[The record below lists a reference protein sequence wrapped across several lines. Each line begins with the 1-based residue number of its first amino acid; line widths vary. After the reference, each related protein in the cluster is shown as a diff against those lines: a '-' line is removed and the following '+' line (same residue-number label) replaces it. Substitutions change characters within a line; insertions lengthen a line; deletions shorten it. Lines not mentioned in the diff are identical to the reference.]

1 MQNRKKHEIDMTQG
15 SLFKNILLFAF
26 PLMLTGVLQ
35 LFYNA
40 ADVIVVGRF
49 AGSDS
54 LAAVGSTNSLNN
66 LIVNFFI
73 GLSVGTA
80 VLIAGCYGSRNT
92 EKLHRAVHTAISL
105 SVIVGICLAV
115 LGFFISKPALRM
127 MGSPEKIIGKSTLYL
142 RIYFLGMPANLLYNF
157 GSAILRS
164 VGDTKRPLFFS
175 IISGIVNVI
184 LNLIFVIVFH
194 MDVAGVALATII
206 SQALSAALTLNCLIR
221 ANGVYKLDLKKLK
234 IHKQEMLEIIR
245 IGLPSGFQ
253 SSLFSLSNVI
263 IQSSVNSF
271 GPDIMAGRAAAASI
285 TGFVYTAQNAFLHTS
300 LTATAQN
307 YGAKN
312 IKRIKQSLFAC
323 LISVFVVGLL
333 TGLLVL
339 LFAKPILSIYTQ
351 NADAIAAATLI
362 LSILL
367 PAYWM
372 CGLMEVFVG
381 ALRGLGSA
389 VMPMIVSLIGSCVM
403 RVVWVY
409 TVFNHYRTLESLFVS
424 YPISWILTTLVHLI
438 CFIYLFNKK
447 KKLLTN

>member
-1 MQNRKKHEIDMTQG
+1 
-15 SLFKNILLFAF
+15 
-26 PLMLTGVLQ
+26 MLTGVLQ

-66 LIVNFFI
+66 LIVNFFL

-80 VLIAGCYGSRNT
+80 VLVANCYGSRNIQ
-92 EKLHRAVHTAISL
+92 KLHRAVHTAITL
-105 SVIVGICLAV
+105 SVIIGIFLAMA
-115 LGFFISKPALRM
+115 GFFVARPALKL

-142 RIYFLGMPANLLYNF
+142 QIYFLGLPAHLLYQF
-157 GSAILRS
+157 GSAVLRS
-164 VGDTKRPLFFS
+164 VGDTKRPLFFA
-175 IISGIVNVI
+175 IVSGIVNVV

-206 SQALSAALTLNCLIR
+206 SQALSAALTVSCLIR
-221 ANGVYKLDLKKLK
+221 ANGVYRLEIKKLK
-234 IHKQEMLEIIR
+234 IYKAEMFEIIR

-263 IQSSVNSF
+263 IQSSVNTF
-271 GPDIMAGRAAAASI
+271 GPDIMAGRAAAASV

-307 YGAKN
+307 FGAKN
-312 IKRIKQSLFAC
+312 IKRVKQSLVAC
-323 LISVFVVGLL
+323 LISVTVVGLCMGFL
-333 TGLLVL
+333 ILAL
-339 LFAKPILSIYTQ
+339 AKPILSIYTQ

-362 LSILL
+362 LTILL
-367 PAYWM
+367 PTYFI
-372 CGLMEVFVG
+372 CGIMEVFVG

-409 TVFNHYRTLESLFVS
+409 TVFSHYRTLESLFVS
-424 YPISWILTTLVHLI
+424 YPISWIITTLVHLI
-438 CFIYLFNKK
+438 CFIFLFKTK